1 MKKAA
6 LTATFAAA
14 IAIAAAACAALVPSA
29 LSADRTDPAICAQT
43 SAAVTHEAQP
53 SDENKEDGRRLPLL
67 IVTGEGEYIA
77 DADRGAFYAG
87 VSAVSDSAAD
97 AEERCRTKAAAITEA
112 FAPYGSAY
120 LRSLSTCGG
129 AGNRAYAY
137 YKFTLTDI
145 ADADAARTAL
155 VNAGAENVSAC
166 EYSESDGAGRA
177 EAIDRALENAV
188 NAAKKLGGGRLVKA
202 EESYCY
208 ADGCSETGKVV
219 YRASVRATFASA
231 PARDRDERKPDKQP
245 RGDETEYENN
255 GNVYI
260 IKTR

>member
-53 SDENKEDGRRLPLL
+53 SDENEEDGRRLPLL

-97 AEERCRTKAAAITEA
+97 AEEQA
-112 FAPYGSAY
+112 FIQVCDMIPRIMFPYG
-120 LRSLSTCGG
+120 
-129 AGNRAYAY
+129 
-137 YKFTLTDI
+137 F
-145 ADADAARTAL
+145 
-155 VNAGAENVSAC
+155 EVSFNPRILFIFC
-166 EYSESDGAGRA
+166 F
-177 EAIDRALENAV
+177 
-188 NAAKKLGGGRLVKA
+188 
-202 EESYCY
+202 
-208 ADGCSETGKVV
+208 KV
-219 YRASVRATFASA
+219 
-231 PARDRDERKPDKQP
+231 
-245 RGDETEYENN
+245 
-255 GNVYI
+255 
-260 IKTR
+260 